1 MQIKDVDYNKI
12 SPMMQQYLDIKKDYM
27 DAILFYRLGDFYEM
41 FFEDATLASRELEL
55 VLTGRNASLKERV
68 PMCGVPHH
76 AYLEYAEKL
85 VERGYKVAI
94 CEQLEE
100 PVKGQM
106 VKRGVVEIIT
116 KGTLI
121 NEEEDALYIAS
132 LYIDLDIS
140 LAKIDVKTGDFF
152 LKSFTNMDEALSF
165 ILKGDISEVI
175 FNKEPH
181 NNILLSL
188 RNHDIYYSL
197 YQKEND
203 HYEDLCDDMPFNL
216 KKASSILISYLEE
229 AKKADLSFIKKA
241 IYLKDEDIMQLDE
254 NALRNLELI
263 SNLKTGSKTNTLFAY
278 LDEVT
283 TAMGRRFL
291 KRAILNPLRQKDAI
305 IYRYDLIDK
314 LNKEFI
320 KKAELKKYLKEI
332 YDLERL
338 LSKVVMKRLYI
349 KDILEIKKSIKNLG
363 AIKTLAQSLGFKEEI
378 VPLDTLYTYLDKALL
393 DSAVNDFGKGLI
405 YKKGFNKK
413 LDEITS
419 IKLSS
424 KNYLLEIEKKEKEK
438 TGIKALKIGFNK
450 VFGYYI
456 EVPRRESDKLINNSA
471 YIRKQTLAG
480 SERFITEELK
490 IKENLI
496 LHAEEQIEA
505 LERALFEE
513 IREAIYKEKE
523 AIKTNDLSLSFM
535 DFICALSDV
544 ALNNK
549 LVRPKLNNNHLID
562 IKDSFHPVV
571 ERNTKSFVYNDIL
584 MEENKSILLIT
595 GPNMAGKSTFMRQL
609 AIIAIMAQ
617 MGSFIPA
624 KEAIIMLFDK
634 IFTRIGASDDLSSG
648 DSTFMTEM
656 KEAKRAVDE
665 ATSESLILFDELG
678 RGTSTYDGMAIAKSI
693 LEYMAIHKK
702 SKLLFS
708 THYHE
713 LTSLEEELPCLKNVY
728 TDILDQNNEITFL
741 YKIRNGSLKK
751 SYGIHVASLA
761 GFKKE
766 IIKRAEE
773 ILKELESK
781 EMVQFKFNFEEH
793 EEEKD
798 LIRKQ
803 IKDFDLYNK
812 TPLDALKFIEDLK
825 KEI

>member
-55 VLTGRNASLKERV
+55 VLTGRNASLEERV

-76 AYLEYAEKL
+76 AYLDYATKL

-116 KGTLI
+116 KGTLL

-152 LKSFTNMDEALSF
+152 LKSFDSIEEALSF

-175 FNKEPH
+175 FNKILD
-181 NNILLSL
+181 NNTLNSL

-197 YQKEND
+197 YNKENNN
-203 HYEDLCDDMPFNL
+203 YEELYQDMPFSL
-216 KKASSILISYLEE
+216 TKASSILISYLEE
-229 AKKADLSFIKKA
+229 AKKADLSFIRNA
-241 IYLKDEDIMQLDE
+241 IYLKDEEIMQLDE

-263 SNLKTGSKTNTLFAY
+263 SNLRTGSKTNTLFAY

-283 TAMGRRFL
+283 TAMGRRYL
-291 KRAILNPLRQKDAI
+291 KRAILNPLRKKEAI
-305 IYRYDLIDK
+305 LYRYDLIDT

-320 KKAELKKYLKEI
+320 LKDELKTYFKEI

-338 LSKVVMKRLYI
+338 LSKVVMQRLYI
-349 KDILEIKKSIKNLG
+349 KDILEIKKSIKNLSK
-363 AIKTLAQSLGFKEEI
+363 IKKVAHNLGFKEEI
-378 VPLDTLYTYLDKALL
+378 VPLDNLYNYLDRALL

-405 YKKGFNKK
+405 YKKGFNLK

-424 KNYLLEIEKKEKEK
+424 KNYLLEIERLEKEK

-456 EVPRRESDKLINNSA
+456 EVPRRESDKLLNNST

-490 IKENLI
+490 EKENLI
-496 LHAEEQIEA
+496 MHAEEQIEK
-505 LERALFEE
+505 LERSLFEE

-523 AIKTNDLSLSFM
+523 CIKTNALSLSFM

-544 ALNNK
+544 ALDNK
-549 LVRPKLNNNHLID
+549 LVRPELNDKHLID

-584 MEENKSILLIT
+584 MEEDKSILLIT

-617 MGSFIPA
+617 MGSFVPA
-624 KEAIIMLFDK
+624 KKATLMLFDK

-665 ATSESLILFDELG
+665 ATSDSLILFDELG

-693 LEYMAIHKK
+693 LEYMAHNKK
-702 SKLLFS
+702 AKLLFS

-761 GFKKE
+761 GFNKE
-766 IIKRAEE
+766 IINRAEE

-781 EMVQFKFNFEEH
+781 ETVQFKFNFEEPK
-793 EEEKD
+793 EEKNH
-798 LIRKQ
+798 LKEK